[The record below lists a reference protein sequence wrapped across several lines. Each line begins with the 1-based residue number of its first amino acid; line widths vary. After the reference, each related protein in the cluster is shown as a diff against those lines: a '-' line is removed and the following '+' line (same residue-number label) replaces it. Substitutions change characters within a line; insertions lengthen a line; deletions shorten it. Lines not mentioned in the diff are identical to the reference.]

1 MQSNSS
7 AVSPERVRGGNIGAA
22 LALAPRFEFDTQYV
36 ERLTAG
42 DAATE
47 RHFTTYFGRLLRLK
61 LRSRL
66 RSATAI
72 EDVTQETF
80 LRVFTTLRRKGGLQ
94 SAGGLGAFVNTVCNN
109 ILFET
114 YRAQTKQQQAVTE
127 DDVPL
132 EAPGRSIES
141 TLIGEDERARV
152 RQTIAE
158 LPAKDQELL
167 RALFFEE
174 RDKDDICRALGV
186 DRQYLRVLLHRARN
200 RFRDVY
206 VHQDTVAAGVRTAE
220 TDEPV

>member
-1 MQSNSS
+1 
-7 AVSPERVRGGNIGAA
+7 
-22 LALAPRFEFDTQYV
+22 LALAPRFEFDADYV
-36 ERLTAG
+36 ARLTAG

-66 RSATAI
+66 KSATAI

-80 LRVFTTLRRKGGLQ
+80 LRVFTALRRKGGLQ

-114 YRAQTKQQQAVTE
+114 YRSQTRQQQNVTE

-132 EAPGRSIES
+132 EAPGRSVES

-152 RQTIAE
+152 RRTIAE
-158 LPAKDQELL
+158 LPAKDQELI

-174 RDKDDICRALGV
+174 RDKDEICRSLGV

-200 RFRDVY
+200 RFRDLY
-206 VHQDTVAAGVRTAE
+206 IHSDTMAAAVGTAE
-220 TDEPV
+220 TDEPA